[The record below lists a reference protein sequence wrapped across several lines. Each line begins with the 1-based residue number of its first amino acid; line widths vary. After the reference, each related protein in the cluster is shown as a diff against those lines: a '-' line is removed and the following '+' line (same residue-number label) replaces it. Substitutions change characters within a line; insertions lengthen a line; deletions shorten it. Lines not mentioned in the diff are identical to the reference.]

1 MAYYYSSAARTQ
13 PTNRENKMTA
23 SDYRIENIRRAN
35 LNGRAVKLFKAY
47 RKDGNAFVFCGE
59 FSAPA
64 KTANK
69 NLWLIADAA

>member
-1 MAYYYSSAARTQ
+1 MNAAI
-13 PTNRENKMTA
+13 K
-23 SDYRIENIRRAN
+23 IEEIRKAT

-47 RKDGNAFVFCGE
+47 RLENNGYIFIGQ

-69 NLWLIADAA
+69 NLAQFIGE